1 MKHVWLA
8 GLVLIG
14 ILQSEVRSG
23 DTLYIYIGASAQE
36 NADVQHAANVLAYDR
51 AGGKKALL
59 ELIERKP
66 GHELANTL
74 LARVLL
80 HQGDAPAALA
90 RIKRFMERG
99 DALSPTVPV
108 ALEIATALGDKK
120 LALRCLRLQQEYRA
134 WVVANGRKD
143 GRIVAKDKA
152 EEDGSADARIAEL
165 LGRRDKAVRILTRR
179 STDDTST
186 CPFALRDLGQFRM
199 RQGEHRLA
207 REAFSA
213 AISKAKRSRPSSC
226 PYLRLDHAKALWA
239 LKMSDEALQ
248 ESVDAAKAL
257 LVERECG
264 YRDSLA
270 DAICMVAVLSKQDR
284 RRDAAVM
291 DDVAKL
297 MKAGRSIG
305 GEKGSV
311 IRHAA
316 SAICRGESREITKT
330 IEDAL
335 RRSPHWD
342 TGLWCALYVG
352 LANPDSQARLHRLL
366 PAGSVQQRL
375 LTAR

>member
-1 MKHVWLA
+1 MKYILLA

-14 ILQSEVRSG
+14 ILPSEVRSG

-120 LALRCLRLQQEYRA
+120 LALRCLRLQQEYHA
-134 WVVANGRKD
+134 WIVANVRKD

-152 EEDGSADARIAEL
+152 EEDGLTEARIAEL
-165 LGRRDKAVRILTRR
+165 LGQRDEAVRILTRR

-186 CPFALRDLGQFRM
+186 CLFTLRDLGQLRM

-213 AISKAKRSRPSSC
+213 AISKAKRSRPNGC
-226 PYLRLDHAKALWA
+226 PFLRLDHAKALWA

-257 LVERECG
+257 LVMRECG
-264 YRDSLA
+264 YRDVFA
-270 DAICMVAVLSKQDR
+270 NAICMVAVLSKQDR
-284 RRDAAVM
+284 RRDAGVM

-311 IRHAA
+311 IRHTA

-366 PAGSVQQRL
+366 PVGSVQQRL